1 MRMQIALHKIGL
13 YGGAVDGVLNAET
26 KEALTEYQTLKN
38 LSATGLMT
46 TETLNSL
53 GVPAVH

>member
-1 MRMQIALHKIGL
+1 MQIALHKIGL